1 MKLRC
6 LHLSDLQL
14 NFSQKEGDN
23 IAARSMLETI
33 KDLIAQEK
41 LIDFIIITGDLVNG
55 GKPEEYPAAESFCKK
70 LLEVT
75 GLPARRLFIVPGNHD
90 INRQDISIM
99 DIKRLYSFKSQDDI
113 TGILTDTFYLPK
125 FLRKFSAF
133 NAFAEKIMARR
144 LFDETTY
151 HFVEAVELKKEGQ
164 QFKINL
170 VGLNSALFA
179 GYSGDDRQKLALGLY
194 QVERAL
200 AALDK
205 QALFSIAFFHHP
217 FSCFHPAD
225 EDSKESLLRK
235 MDLILTGH
243 TYQSIEAVSTGIKG
257 KAAVIGAV
265 LDDPSHGTP
274 NSFNLVEIDLIKS
287 KIKVQFY
294 KYLHEHKQWKK
305 DTEVNPDSEDGS
317 FYFTFKSKRKIAAAL
332 PAQKSFYITGVRLE
346 NIQGFESLSAGFTA
360 EDGKALMFTL
370 LPGDN
375 STGKTSFL
383 RCLALGMCD
392 ENNAAALLGDFQGKF
407 IRNGQHEGIIHIDLN
422 APGTG
427 QYRIIT
433 RLKRVPDSERV
444 EKEYFH
450 ISDKGEDNSI
460 PPEDFPWNDLFVCG
474 YGAGRILG
482 KERKKPEQYRRIDT
496 IGTLFRYDQ
505 SMQDPELSL
514 RRVGS
519 AAKSKAPKNK
529 EYEAEQEMLQRLCD
543 LIKDLFLFTGKER
556 IELNGRGIEIVNAN
570 GRSRLEDQG
579 DGYKSTSAW
588 VLDFITWNMLA
599 GRQLDPNMI
608 SGIVL
613 VDEIEQH
620 LHPRWQLH
628 IVQVLKKQFPNIQFI
643 AATHSPLCTAGI
655 TDLDDDKHQ
664 VLRFQ
669 KELNKPANLIS
680 VTSLRGLRADQVLT
694 SEAFDLPTTRSPEIA
709 EKLEKFAG
717 LYLKESRT
725 KDEEDDFRELGRF
738 LEENLPGSAA
748 EDAESRLMQQRLKK
762 MLKDIEQLTA
772 TKEKDHD

>member
-6 LHLSDLQL
+6 LHLSDLQM

-23 IAARSMLETI
+23 IAARSMLDTI

-41 LIDFIIITGDLVNG
+41 LIDFIIITGDLVHG
-55 GKPEEYPAAESFCKK
+55 GKQEEYPASESFCRK

-75 GLPARRLFIVPGNHD
+75 GLKARRLFIVPGNHD

-99 DIKRLYSFKSQDDI
+99 DIKRLYSFKNQDDI
-113 TGILTDTFYLPK
+113 TKILTDSFYLPK
-125 FLRKFSAF
+125 LLRKFSAF
-133 NAFAEKIMARR
+133 NAFAERVMARR

-151 HFVEAVELKKEGQ
+151 YFVEAVELEKEGQ

-179 GYSGDDRQKLALGLY
+179 GYTGDDQQKLALGLY
-194 QVERAL
+194 QVERAM
-200 AALDK
+200 AALDE

-217 FSCFHPAD
+217 FFCFHPAD
-225 EDSKESLLRK
+225 EDSKESLLRR
-235 MDLILTGH
+235 MDMVLTGH
-243 TYQSIEAVSTGIKG
+243 THKPIDAISTGLKG

-287 KIKVQFY
+287 NVKVQFY

-305 DTEVNPDSEDGS
+305 NTEVNPESEDGS
-317 FYFTFKSKRKIAAAL
+317 FYFTFKSKRKIALAL
-332 PAQKSFYITGVRLE
+332 PEQKSFYITGVRLE

-360 EDGKALMFTL
+360 EDGNVRMFTL
-370 LPGDN
+370 LLGDN

-383 RCLALGMCD
+383 RCLALGLCD
-392 ENNAAALLGDFQGKF
+392 ETNATALLGDFQGRF
-407 IRNGQHEGIIHIDLN
+407 IRNGQHEGIIHIDLS

-433 RLKRVPDSERV
+433 RIKRVTAFERV
-444 EKEYFH
+444 EKEYFY
-450 ISDKGEDNSI
+450 ISDKGEVD
-460 PPEDFPWNDLFVCG
+460 PVLPENFPWNALFVCG

-482 KERKKPEQYRRIDT
+482 EKRKKPEQYRIIDT

-505 SMQDPELSL
+505 PMQDPELSL
-514 RRVGS
+514 RRLGS

-529 EYEAEQEMLQRLCD
+529 EYEAEQEMLQSLCE
-543 LIKDLFLFTGKER
+543 LIKDLFLFNGKER
-556 IELNGRGIEIVNAN
+556 IELTGRGIEVFNEE
-570 GRSRLEDQG
+570 GRSLLQGHG
-579 DGYKSTSAW
+579 DGYKNTSAW
-588 VLDFITWNMLA
+588 VLDFIAWNMLA
-599 GRQLDPNMI
+599 GRPLDPDMI

-628 IVQVLKKQFPNIQFI
+628 IVQVLKGQFPNIQFI
-643 AATHSPLCTAGI
+643 AATHSPLCAAGI
-655 TDLDDDKHQ
+655 TDLDDDNYQ
-664 VLRFQ
+664 VLRFH
-669 KELNKPANLIS
+669 KIVNKPGNLVS
-680 VTSLRGLRADQVLT
+680 VSSLRGLRADQVLT
-694 SEAFDLPTTRSPEIA
+694 SEAFDLPTTRNPDSA
-709 EKLEKFAG
+709 ERLERFAA
-717 LYLKESRT
+717 LYLKKSRT
-725 KDEEDDFRELGRF
+725 PQEEQEFRELGRF
-738 LEENLPGSAA
+738 LEENLPESAA
-748 EDAESRLMQQRLKK
+748 EDAESRLMQHRLKK

-772 TKEKDHD
+772 TKQRDHD